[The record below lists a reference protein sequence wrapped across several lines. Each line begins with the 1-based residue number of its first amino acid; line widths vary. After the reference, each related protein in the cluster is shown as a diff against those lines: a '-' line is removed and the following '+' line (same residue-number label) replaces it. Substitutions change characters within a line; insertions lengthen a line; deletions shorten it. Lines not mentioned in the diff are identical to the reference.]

1 MQFDDSAKWLWES
14 NMVLMLVGLVLIY
27 LTFTIM
33 EYTTKRRLMKQK
45 ISYKLDQAKKNLAKL
60 EEELDNN
67 ENSVIAKRRHIVEFP
82 IEELLKKLQAGE
94 LNCIEVLK
102 AYQAKALDVTKELN
116 CVTEFIAE
124 AEEWAK
130 ELDANAA
137 ATGKRKPLHG
147 LPFSV
152 KDNVSIVGYDCTAGI
167 SKFINQSAI
176 EDAAL
181 VSAIRSLGAIPFCRT
196 NVPQTLLSF
205 GCSNPIWG
213 STKNPWCKDRTPGG
227 SSGGEATLVAA
238 GGSLLGIGSDIGG
251 SIRIPAAFC
260 GVFSIKPTSLRLSYK
275 GFRKSAVGCIGIPS
289 VPGIL
294 ARDSKTVIL
303 LCKLLLDDGYIRR
316 YFDPDLLPIPWNEQM
331 FTVSSK
337 LRIGYYEECDYF
349 PCTPGVRRAIRI
361 AKEKL
366 EALGHE
372 LIPFLP
378 PRVDYVI
385 SSVISM
391 FYADQGRYVLEA
403 LSVDDI
409 DPLLALQ
416 IKIALKLPHPVKQ
429 MIRPLL
435 SLIAPRLAP
444 CFMAAAG
451 HQYRHSY
458 QLWQGV
464 LKQSEYKANF
474 LSDWRNLNL
483 DICIGPCFACPAP
496 LAKDTGRLSPAF
508 AYACL
513 YNFLDFP
520 AGIVP
525 VTKETEQDQL
535 MLLNGGYDFRDLVCK
550 LVKKTTQGAI
560 GLPIPVQV
568 IGLPYQEEVVLRAMN
583 LLESAIQN

>member
-1 MQFDDSAKWLWES
+1 MYFEDSAKWLKDS
-14 NMVLMLVGLVLIY
+14 NFLMVLIGLGLVYI
-27 LTFTIM
+27 TFKVLK
-33 EYTTKRRLMKQK
+33 YTNKRGLMKER
-45 ISYKLDQAKKNLAKL
+45 IRRKLGQVKENQNKL
-60 EEELDNN
+60 EQHLKNHDDPVIEKRKEIIQLD
-67 ENSVIAKRRHIVEFP
+67 
-82 IEELLKKLQAGE
+82 IEELLKKLQNGD
-94 LNCIEVLK
+94 LSCMEVLR

-116 CVTEFIAE
+116 CVTEFIKE
-124 AEEWAK
+124 AEKWAE
-130 ELDANAA
+130 ELDAS
-137 ATGKRKPLHG
+137 TDTKKPLHG

-152 KDNVSIVGYDCTAGI
+152 KDNVSVVGYDCTAGI
-167 SKFINQSAI
+167 SKFIDQSAV

-181 VSAIRSLGAIPFCRT
+181 VSALRGLGAIPFCRT

-213 STKNPWCKDRTPGG
+213 STKNPFCKERTPGG

-294 ARDSKTVIL
+294 ARDSKTVIM

-331 FTVSSK
+331 FGLSNK

-349 PCTPGVRRAIRI
+349 PCTPGVRRAVRV

-372 LIPFLP
+372 LIPFVP

-409 DPLLALQ
+409 DPLLVLQ
-416 IKIALKLPHPVKQ
+416 IKVALKLPHLVKQ
-429 MIRPLL
+429 IIRPLL
-435 SLIAPRLAP
+435 ALIAPRLEP

-458 QLWQGV
+458 QLWHGI

-474 LSDWRNLNL
+474 LADWRNLRL
-483 DICIGPCFACPAP
+483 DTCIGPGFACPAP
-496 LAKDTGRLSPAF
+496 LAKDTGRVTPAF

-513 YNFLDFP
+513 YNFLDLP

-525 VTKETEQDQL
+525 VTKETEEDQNIL
-535 MLLNGGYDFRDLVCK
+535 MNGGYDFRDLVCK
-550 LVKKTTQGAI
+550 LVKKTTRGAT

-568 IGLPYQEEVVLRAMN
+568 IGLPYQEEVVLRTMSI
-583 LLESAIQN
+583 LDSAFRV